1 VLPGRVRAS
10 GPCFRRPVA
19 MSADSRWRL
28 DGARA
33 VVTGGT
39 RGIGLAVVLE
49 LVDLGATVV
58 TAGRDLDEVDP
69 RLAAA
74 RDAGRVTLIATDLAA
89 AEGRAALIAA
99 MPDAWDTVDILVNNV
114 GTNVRQPSLAVTD
127 DAFRRILDTNV
138 TCAWDL
144 ARALH
149 PKLAAS
155 GRGAIVNVGSVAGQV
170 SVGTGAVYAMSKAA
184 IEHLTRYLAVEWA
197 RDGIRV
203 NAVAPWYIRT
213 PLVEPILGDPA
224 TLARVL
230 AVTPMG
236 RVGEPHEAAAA
247 IVFLCLP
254 AASFVTGQVLAADG
268 GFLAY
273 GFSPRPT

>member
-1 VLPGRVRAS
+1 
-10 GPCFRRPVA
+10 
-19 MSADSRWRL
+19 MSSNADRWRL

-39 RGIGLAVVLE
+39 RGIGLATVLE
-49 LVDLGATVV
+49 LLELGASVV
-58 TAGRDLDEVDP
+58 TAGRELDDLDA
-69 RLAAA
+69 RLIAA
-74 RDAGRVTLIATDLAA
+74 RDAGRVHLLATDLATP
-89 AEGRAALIAA
+89 EGRTALV
-99 MPDAWDTVDILVNNV
+99 DAIPPTWDAIEILVNNV
-114 GTNVRQPSLAVTD
+114 GTNVRKPSLAVTED
-127 DAFRRILDTNV
+127 DYRRVLDTNV

-144 ARALH
+144 SRALQ
-149 PKLAAS
+149 PRLAAS

-170 SVGTGAVYAMSKAA
+170 SVGTGAVYAMTKAA

-203 NAVAPWYIRT
+203 NALAPWYIRT

-230 AVTPMG
+230 DRTPMQ
-236 RVGEPHEAAAA
+236 RVGEPHEAAAVIA
-247 IVFLCLP
+247 FLCLP
-254 AASFVTGQVLAADG
+254 AASFVTGQVIAADG

-273 GFSPRPT
+273 GFSPRP

>member
-1 VLPGRVRAS
+1 
-10 GPCFRRPVA
+10 
-19 MSADSRWRL
+19 MNRWRL
-28 DGARA
+28 DGSRA

-49 LVDLGATVV
+49 LLELGASVV
-58 TAGRDLDEVDP
+58 TAGRDLDDLDA
-69 RLAAA
+69 RLTSA
-74 RDAGRVTLIATDLAA
+74 RDAGRLILMAADLATI
-89 AEGRAALIAA
+89 EGRAALVDAI
-99 MPDAWDTVDILVNNV
+99 PGAWDAVDILVNNV
-114 GTNVRQPSLAVTD
+114 GTNVRQPSLAVTTD
-127 DAFRRILDTNV
+127 DYQRILDTNM

-144 ARALH
+144 SRALH

-247 IVFLCLP
+247 IAFLCLP

-273 GFSPRPT
+273 GFSPRPTA

>member
-1 VLPGRVRAS
+1 
-10 GPCFRRPVA
+10 
-19 MSADSRWRL
+19 MSTEIRWRL

-39 RGIGLAVVLE
+39 RGIGLATVCE
-49 LVDLGATVV
+49 LLDLGASVV
-58 TAGRDLDEVDP
+58 TAGRDLDDLDA
-69 RLAAA
+69 RLIDA
-74 RDAGRVTLIATDLAA
+74 RARGRLTLVASDLATA
-89 AEGRAALIAA
+89 DGRAALLDAIPA
-99 MPDAWDTVDILVNNV
+99 AWDALEILVNNV
-114 GTNVRQPSLAVTD
+114 GTNVRTRSLDVVED
-127 DAFRRILDTNV
+127 DYRRILETNV
-138 TCAWDL
+138 TCAWEL
-144 ARALH
+144 SRACH
-149 PKLAAS
+149 SRLAAS

-184 IEHLTRYLAVEWA
+184 IEQLTRYLAVEWA

-213 PLVEPILGDPA
+213 PLVEPILGDAA

-230 AVTPMG
+230 AVTPMQ

-247 IVFLCLP
+247 IAFLCLP

-273 GFSPRPT
+273 GFSPRPA

>member
-1 VLPGRVRAS
+1 
-10 GPCFRRPVA
+10 
-19 MSADSRWRL
+19 MSTESRWRL
-28 DGARA
+28 DGSRA

-49 LVDLGATVV
+49 LLDLGASVV
-58 TAGRDLDEVDP
+58 TAGRELDDLDP
-69 RLAAA
+69 RLIAA
-74 RDAGRVTLIATDLAA
+74 RDAERLTLVACDLATA
-89 AEGRAALIAA
+89 DGRDALLGAI
-99 MPDAWDTVDILVNNV
+99 PDGGDAIDVLVNNV
-114 GTNVRQPSLAVTD
+114 GTNVRQPSLAVTEAD
-127 DAFRRILDTNV
+127 YHRILATNV

-149 PKLAAS
+149 PRLTAS
-155 GRGAIVNVGSVAGQV
+155 GRGAIVNVSSVAGQV

-213 PLVEPILGDPA
+213 PLVEPILGDA
-224 TLARVL
+224 VTLDRVL
-230 AVTPMG
+230 SRTPMG
-236 RVGEPHEAAAA
+236 RIGEPHEAAAA

-254 AASFVTGQVLAADG
+254 AASFVTGQTLAADG
-268 GFLAY
+268 GFVAY
-273 GFSPRPT
+273 GFSPRPL

>member
-1 VLPGRVRAS
+1 
-10 GPCFRRPVA
+10 
-19 MSADSRWRL
+19 MNRWRL

-49 LVDLGATVV
+49 LLELGASVV
-58 TAGRDLDEVDP
+58 TAGRDLDDLD
-69 RLAAA
+69 RAATPA
-74 RDAGRVTLIATDLAA
+74 RDAGRVTLIATDLAT
-89 AEGRAALIAA
+89 AEGRAALIDAI
-99 MPDAWDTVDILVNNV
+99 PDAWDALDILVNNV

-127 DAFRRILDTNV
+127 DAWQRILDTNV

-149 PKLAAS
+149 PRLAAS

-170 SVGTGAVYAMSKAA
+170 SVGTGARLRDEQGRDRAPDALPRGGVGARRHPRQRGGAVVHPHAA
-184 IEHLTRYLAVEWA
+184 RRA
-197 RDGIRV
+197 
-203 NAVAPWYIRT
+203 N
-213 PLVEPILGDPA
+213 LGDPA

-247 IVFLCLP
+247 IAFLCLP
-254 AASFVTGQVLAADG
+254 AASFVTGQCLAADG

-273 GFSPRPT
+273 GFSPRPPA

>member
-1 VLPGRVRAS
+1 MGAE
-10 GPCFRRPVA
+10 
-19 MSADSRWRL
+19 SRWRL
-28 DGARA
+28 EGARA

-39 RGIGLAVVLE
+39 RGIGLATVIE
-49 LVDLGATVV
+49 LLDLGASVV
-58 TAGRDLDEVDP
+58 SAGRELEDLDP
-69 RLAAA
+69 RLIAAC
-74 RDAGRVTLIATDLAA
+74 DAGRLTLVGCDLATA
-89 AEGRAALIAA
+89 AGRAALIDAIPA
-99 MPDAWDTVDILVNNV
+99 AWDTLEILVNNV
-114 GTNVRQPSLAVTD
+114 GTNVRTRSLDVTEGD
-127 DAFRRILDTNV
+127 YRRILDTNI
-138 TCAWDL
+138 TCAWEL
-144 ARALH
+144 SRALH
-149 PKLAAS
+149 PRLAAS

-213 PLVEPILGDPA
+213 PLVEPILGDAA

-230 AVTPMG
+230 AVTPMQ

-247 IVFLCLP
+247 IAFLCLP

-273 GFSPRPT
+273 GFSPRPA

>member
-1 VLPGRVRAS
+1 
-10 GPCFRRPVA
+10 
-19 MSADSRWRL
+19 MSVENRWRL

-49 LVDLGATVV
+49 LIELGVSVV
-58 TAGRDLDEVDP
+58 TAGRDLDDLDP
-69 RLAAA
+69 RLIAA
-74 RDAGRVTLIATDLAA
+74 RDAGRVTVVATDLATTD
-89 AEGRAALIAA
+89 GRATLLAA
-99 MPDAWDTVDILVNNV
+99 IPDSWDAIDVLVNNV
-114 GTNVRQPSLAVTD
+114 GTNVRTPSLAVVD
-127 DAFRRILDTNV
+127 DDYRRILDTNV

-144 ARALH
+144 SRALH
-149 PKLAAS
+149 PRLAAS
-155 GRGAIVNVGSVAGQV
+155 GRGAIVNVASVAGQV

-197 RDGIRV
+197 GDGIRV

-213 PLVEPILGDPA
+213 PLVEPVLGDPV
-224 TLARVL
+224 TLERVL
-230 AVTPMG
+230 SRTPMG

-247 IVFLCLP
+247 IVFFCLP

-273 GFSPRPT
+273 GFSPRPI

>member
-1 VLPGRVRAS
+1 
-10 GPCFRRPVA
+10 
-19 MSADSRWRL
+19 MNRWQL

-49 LVDLGATVV
+49 LLELGASVV
-58 TAGRDLDEVDP
+58 TVGRDLDDLDP
-69 RLAAA
+69 RLEAA
-74 RDAGRVTLIATDLAA
+74 RDAGRLHLTAADLAT
-89 AEGRAALIAA
+89 AEGRAALIALIPA
-99 MPDAWDTVDILVNNV
+99 TWDAVEILVNNV
-114 GTNVRQPSLAVTD
+114 GTNIRTPSLDATD
-127 DAFRRILDTNV
+127 EDYRRILDTNL
-138 TCAWDL
+138 TTAWDL
-144 ARALH
+144 SRALH
-149 PKLAAS
+149 PRLAAS

-170 SVGTGAVYAMSKAA
+170 SVGTGAVYAMTKAA

-224 TLARVL
+224 TLERVL
-230 AVTPMG
+230 AVTPMR
-236 RVGEPHEAAAA
+236 RVGEPHEAAAV

-254 AASFVTGQVLAADG
+254 AASYVTGQVVAADG

-273 GFSPRPT
+273 GFSPRP

>member
-1 VLPGRVRAS
+1 
-10 GPCFRRPVA
+10 
-19 MSADSRWRL
+19 MNRWRL

-39 RGIGLAVVLE
+39 KGIGLAVVTE
-49 LVDLGATVV
+49 LLDLGASVV
-58 TAGRDLDEVDP
+58 TAAKDVDDLDP

-74 RDAGRVTLIATDLAA
+74 RADGSLHVLAADLATVT
-89 AEGRAALIAA
+89 GRTALVDAI
-99 MPDAWDTVDILVNNV
+99 PTAWDAVEILVNNV
-114 GTNVRQPSLAVTD
+114 GTNVRKPSLAITD
-127 DAFRRILDTNV
+127 DDYRRVLDTNL

-144 ARALH
+144 SRALYGR
-149 PKLAAS
+149 LAAS

-170 SVGTGAVYAMSKAA
+170 SVGTGAVYAMTKAA
-184 IEHLTRYLAVEWA
+184 IEQLTRYLAVEWA

-224 TLARVL
+224 IRERVL
-230 AVTPMG
+230 ARTPMG
-236 RVGEPHEAAAA
+236 RVGEPAEAAAVIA
-247 IVFLCLP
+247 FLCLP
-254 AASFVTGQVLAADG
+254 AASFVTGQVVAADG

-273 GFSPRPT
+273 GFSPRP

>member
-1 VLPGRVRAS
+1 
-10 GPCFRRPVA
+10 
-19 MSADSRWRL
+19 MNRWQL

-49 LVDLGATVV
+49 LLELGASVV
-58 TAGRDLDEVDP
+58 TAGRDLDDLDP
-69 RLAAA
+69 RLEAA
-74 RDAGRVTLIATDLAA
+74 REAGRLHLTAVDLATA
-89 AEGRAALIAA
+89 DGRAALIALIPA
-99 MPDAWDTVDILVNNV
+99 AWDAIEILVNNV
-114 GTNVRQPSLAVTD
+114 GTNIRTPSLVTTD
-127 DAFRRILDTNV
+127 EDYRRILDTNL
-138 TCAWDL
+138 TAAWDL
-144 ARALH
+144 SRALH
-149 PKLAAS
+149 PRLAAS

-170 SVGTGAVYAMSKAA
+170 SVGTGAVYAMTKAA

-224 TLARVL
+224 TLERVL
-230 AVTPMG
+230 AVTPMR
-236 RVGEPHEAAAA
+236 RVGEPHEAAAV

-254 AASFVTGQVLAADG
+254 AASYVTGQVVAADG

-273 GFSPRPT
+273 GFSPRP

>member
-1 VLPGRVRAS
+1 
-10 GPCFRRPVA
+10 
-19 MSADSRWRL
+19 M
-28 DGARA
+28 
-33 VVTGGT
+33 
-39 RGIGLAVVLE
+39 
-49 LVDLGATVV
+49 
-58 TAGRDLDEVDP
+58 
-69 RLAAA
+69 
-74 RDAGRVTLIATDLAA
+74 
-89 AEGRAALIAA
+89 
-99 MPDAWDTVDILVNNV
+99 
-114 GTNVRQPSLAVTD
+114 
-127 DAFRRILDTNV
+127 

-144 ARALH
+144 SRALH
-149 PKLAAS
+149 PRLAAS

-268 GFLAY
+268 GFLPTASAR
-273 GFSPRPT
+273 GRRLVPGTVMAGTSPGARRPAGKARRGRISAIRPRSNAARDAARELS

>member
-1 VLPGRVRAS
+1 MIAE
-10 GPCFRRPVA
+10 
-19 MSADSRWRL
+19 SRWRL

-39 RGIGLAVVLE
+39 RGIGLATIVELLE
-49 LVDLGATVV
+49 LGASVV
-58 TAGRDLDEVDP
+58 TAGREIDALDP
-69 RLAAA
+69 RLVTA
-74 RDAGRVTLIATDLAA
+74 RDAGRLTLVACDLATA
-89 AEGRAALIAA
+89 DGRATLLAA
-99 MPDAWDTVDILVNNV
+99 IPAAWDALDILVNNV
-114 GTNVRQPSLAVTD
+114 GTNVRTRSIDVTEAD
-127 DAFRRILDTNV
+127 YRRILDTNV

-144 ARALH
+144 SRTLH
-149 PKLAAS
+149 PRLAAS

-224 TLARVL
+224 MLERVL
-230 AVTPMG
+230 AVTPMR
-236 RVGEPHEAAAA
+236 RVGEPYEAAAA
-247 IVFLCLP
+247 IAFLCLP
-254 AASFVTGQVLAADG
+254 AASFVTGQVIAADG

-273 GFSPRPT
+273 GFSPRP

>member
-1 VLPGRVRAS
+1 
-10 GPCFRRPVA
+10 
-19 MSADSRWRL
+19 MTTESRWRL
-28 DGARA
+28 DGGRA

-49 LVDLGATVV
+49 LLDLGASVV
-58 TAGRDLDEVDP
+58 TAARELDDLDP
-69 RLAAA
+69 RLIAAC
-74 RDAGRVTLIATDLAA
+74 DAGRLMLVGCDLATA
-89 AEGRAALIAA
+89 DGRAALIAA
-99 MPDAWDTVDILVNNV
+99 IPEAWDALDVLVNNV
-114 GTNVRQPSLAVTD
+114 GTNVRQPSLAVSEAD
-127 DAFRRILDTNV
+127 YHRILGTNV

-149 PKLAAS
+149 PRLTKS

-197 RDGIRV
+197 GDGIRV

-213 PLVEPILGDPA
+213 PLVEPILGDPL
-224 TLARVL
+224 TLDRVL
-230 AVTPMG
+230 SRTPMG
-236 RVGEPHEAAAA
+236 RVGEPREAAAA

-254 AASFVTGQVLAADG
+254 AASFVTGQTLAADG

-273 GFSPRPT
+273 GFSPRPL